1 MTYAEALEIVT
12 MHKKLSSPG
21 KQTITEKV
29 YNKDTGEITEVI
41 KEIGVAVPIISKE
54 DYLKAL
60 HIVSSSPLKGL

>member
-12 MHKKLSSPG
+12 THKKLSSPG
-21 KQTITEKV
+21 KQTIVEQV
-29 YNKDTGEITEVI
+29 LNKETGEITEVT

-60 HIVSSSPLKGL
+60 HIVSSHPLRGL